1 MRLLQSFKMAWY
13 AVSTNKL
20 RTFLTML
27 GIMIGVV
34 ALVVLVS
41 IADGATTSVTDEI
54 SGMGSSYLTVT
65 ISDDKENP
73 LKLSEISGFAEPDEV
88 DAAAPMARTS
98 VTAKSGYTSESMT
111 LIGTTGSYLDIQ
123 QMEIQYGRFIKNA
136 DVENNTNVVVLT
148 YDTAVELLGRAD
160 VEGEKIS
167 LNVKSFLVIGV
178 LTEDSSSSLTKGTNM
193 MSSSSDDEDS
203 GSSVVLEGYIPFST
217 MTRLADNI
225 LNVTQFCASATSEE
239 TLDEAE
245 NALTE
250 LLMERFEYDED
261 AFSISDHG
269 YDGKCQK
276 HDGTD
281 DRWHRSNLPS
291 GRRHRDHEH
300 YAGLRDRAYQGDRNP
315 KSDRGLQE
323 NDHDAVS
330 SGSTDRQYHGLLRRN
345 RTFVGD
351 PEACGDFYPVHAVYD
366 GYACGMGLRSIY
378 RSDRYHLRPVPGQ
391 QSSQKK
397 ADRRTSLFRLNS
409 DKNRVERK
417 LLTLAENTLIIMIS
431 ADRSITTKSSK
442 ALSRKNT

>member
-1 MRLLQSFKMAWY
+1 MRLLQSFKMAWH
-13 AVSTNKL
+13 AVSANKL

-123 QMEIQYGRFIKNA
+123 KMEIQYGRFIKNA
-136 DVENNTNVVVLT
+136 DVENNTSVVVLT

-167 LNVKSFLVIGV
+167 LNGKSFLVIGV

-245 NALTE
+245 NALTQ
-250 LLMERFEYDED
+250 LLLERFEYDEG
-261 AFSISDHG
+261 AFSISDQSESMDTMESVNSTMALMIG
-269 YDGKCQK
+269 GIAAISLLVGGIGIMNIMLVSVTERTREIGIRKAIGACKRTIMMQFLLEALIVSIMGCFAGIGLSWVILK
-276 HDGTD
+276 LVGIFA
-281 DRWHRSNLPS
+281 PS
-291 GRRHRDHEH
+291 MQFTMDMRVVWISV
-300 YAGLRDRAYQGDRNP
+300 AFTGLIGIIF
-315 KSDRGLQE
+315 GLYPA
-323 NDHDAVS
+323 NKAARKKPIDALRY
-330 SGSTDRQYHGLLRRN
+330 SG
-345 RTFVGD
+345 
-351 PEACGDFYPVHAVYD
+351 
-366 GYACGMGLRSIY
+366 
-378 RSDRYHLRPVPGQ
+378 
-391 QSSQKK
+391 
-397 ADRRTSLFRLNS
+397 
-409 DKNRVERK
+409 
-417 LLTLAENTLIIMIS
+417 
-431 ADRSITTKSSK
+431 
-442 ALSRKNT
+442 